1 MDVNLNVV
9 LVMNLNVCCSL
20 ADETRYIC
28 HLVSVI
34 GNLCVCALHFLNV
47 K

>member
-1 MDVNLNVV
+1 MDVNLSVV

-20 ADETRYIC
+20 SDETRYIY

-34 GNLCVCALHFLNV
+34 DDACVCDAFPEC
-47 K
+47 